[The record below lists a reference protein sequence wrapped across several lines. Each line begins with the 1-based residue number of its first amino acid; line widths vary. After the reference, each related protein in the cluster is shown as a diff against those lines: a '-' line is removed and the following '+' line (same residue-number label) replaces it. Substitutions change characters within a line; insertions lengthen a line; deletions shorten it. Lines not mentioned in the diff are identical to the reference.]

1 MSDIDSVRD
10 IWNVL
15 KEYIPVKEK
24 QEAADHLISLL
35 VDMDFPDSEFQSLVR
50 SDRYLEEA
58 AQEYLDDDEDDDE
71 DGDQDGNW

>member
-1 MSDIDSVRD
+1 MSDIDEVRN

-15 KEYIPVKEK
+15 KEYIPSKEK

-35 VDMDFPDSEFQSLVR
+35 VDMDFPDSEFQSLVT

-58 AQEYLDDDEDDDE
+58 AQEYLEDDEDDDDHTNE
-71 DGDQDGNW
+71 W